1 MRFFVS
7 FNWFLTI
14 TMHTLAHTLT
24 CSPLFNHIQ
33 FVFLSSHI
41 SFALS
46 MLNVLYGLSVRFA
59 RVPPIFCRTFY
70 TIYSINVCCCC
81 CFFFCL
87 LFSFRC
93 VFCSIRFVSFCL
105 FLSCVDI
112 YTCFESVCLSHI
124 RVYRRQC
131 VYSHLESPVG
141 TTNDT
146 IFTNITVLSFVSARY
161 RFCFGS
167 QLHYSLFCLYTK

>member
-46 MLNVLYGLSVRFA
+46 MLNVLYGLSVRFV

-70 TIYSINVCCCC
+70 TIYSINVCFCCC
-81 CFFFCL
+81 FFCL

-112 YTCFESVCLSHI
+112 YIHLLRVGLSLSHT
-124 RVYRRQC
+124 RLQMSMC
-131 VYSHLESPVG
+131 VFSPRISG
-141 TTNDT
+141 
-146 IFTNITVLSFVSARY
+146 
-161 RFCFGS
+161 
-167 QLHYSLFCLYTK
+167 